1 MAYKGF
7 KGIGPRKYGCSPIKF
22 VPPPSGVEATGNVP
36 SVGYGPAPGEALLS
50 DEEVRSHQIDTQY
63 GRTDV
68 IASDMTTGRSGHL
81 DEVVVTAGPREQTR
95 VEHRLDKTQAKGE
108 AAAEAGNYAKANRLQ
123 ARKQRLMR
131 RAERQEDKDKKRYA
145 RKDKRFWRKQQ
156 EQDKVQ

>member
-7 KGIGPRKYGCSPIKF
+7 KGIGPRGYGCSPIKF

-36 SVGYGPAPGEALLS
+36 PTGYGPAPGEALMS
-50 DEEVRSHQIDTQY
+50 DQEVRSDQIDTKY
-63 GRTDV
+63 GMQDV
-68 IASDMTTGRSGHL
+68 IPSGMTTGADNHL
-81 DEVVVTAGPREQTR
+81 DEVVLTAGPREQTR

-123 ARKQRLMR
+123 ARKQRLMK
-131 RAERQEDKDKKRYA
+131 RAERQEGRDKKKYA
-145 RKDKRFWRKQQ
+145 RKDKKFWRRQQ